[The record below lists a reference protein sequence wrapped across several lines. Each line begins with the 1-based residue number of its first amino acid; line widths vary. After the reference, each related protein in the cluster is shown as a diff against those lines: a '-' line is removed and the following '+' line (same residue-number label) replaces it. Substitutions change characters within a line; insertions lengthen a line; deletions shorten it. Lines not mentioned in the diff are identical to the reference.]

1 MVSLR
6 FAYNPPKVV
15 KVIGRAA
22 ERRWREKTPLAGV
35 LVRENF
41 QYQLMDAEWMM
52 MVAVTCRDVDTF
64 TKLKLCR
71 ILYRQRF
78 KSRVALEGLRSLL
91 ALSGR
96 DVQMVRLRE
105 ICEVERG

>member
-1 MVSLR
+1 M
-6 FAYNPPKVV
+6 
-15 KVIGRAA
+15 
-22 ERRWREKTPLAGV
+22 AGKDAV
-35 LVRENF
+35 GGSVG
-41 QYQLMDAEWMM
+41 AEWMM
-52 MVAVTCRDVDTF
+52 MMAVTCRDVDTF

-105 ICEVERG
+105 TCEVERG